1 MTRAGEISEAMIPR
15 APAVEDSTMAE
26 EVILEAVAA
35 TSAAVETLVVAGTSA
50 EVEVAIA
57 LGERPVASSVKS
69 KM

>member
-1 MTRAGEISEAMIPR
+1 
-15 APAVEDSTMAE
+15 MAE